1 MLLSIIAVSE
11 DKKHG
16 IHSSSIVMVSASS
29 QPVQESLPNK
39 RHIESVTNNERK
51 LLSELN
57 DRTEEANTYELEK
70 EERVLTST
78 NNHGADIETVSVEE
92 QQLHRDLGDLPSNM
106 SRESEKKEK
115 MNDTHAKNN
124 ENLNENTKK
133 SHKTKR
139 TGNLRGRKRTL
150 EDIPEIEFVHL
161 DQTFKY
167 LFQQLIILCLVC
179 PLVICCC

>member
-1 MLLSIIAVSE
+1 
-11 DKKHG
+11 
-16 IHSSSIVMVSASS
+16 MVSAA
-29 QPVQESLPNK
+29 ESLPNK
-39 RHIESVTNNERK
+39 RHIESATNNERK
-51 LLSELN
+51 HLSELN
-57 DRTEEANTYELEK
+57 DRTEEANTYEGEK

-92 QQLHRDLGDLPSNM
+92 QQLHRDLGDLPSSNM
-106 SRESEKKEK
+106 SRESKKKEE

-124 ENLNENTKK
+124 ENMNQNTKK
-133 SHKTKR
+133 NHKTKR

-150 EDIPEIEFVHL
+150 EETIEFVNL